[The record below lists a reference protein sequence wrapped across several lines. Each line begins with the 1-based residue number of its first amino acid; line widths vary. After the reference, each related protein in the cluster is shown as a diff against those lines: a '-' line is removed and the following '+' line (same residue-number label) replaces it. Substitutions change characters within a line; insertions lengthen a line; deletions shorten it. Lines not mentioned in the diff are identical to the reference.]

1 MINTER
7 KKLGSIMRK
16 RIPASEVF
24 LLAALFRYFRTQPH
38 EKKEMNP
45 QEAFIFEA
53 ALSYYEETL

>member
-1 MINTER
+1 MTDNER
-7 KKLGSIMRK
+7 KNRGSFLRE
-16 RIPASEVF
+16 RIPASDVF

-53 ALSYYEETL
+53 ALSYYEETP